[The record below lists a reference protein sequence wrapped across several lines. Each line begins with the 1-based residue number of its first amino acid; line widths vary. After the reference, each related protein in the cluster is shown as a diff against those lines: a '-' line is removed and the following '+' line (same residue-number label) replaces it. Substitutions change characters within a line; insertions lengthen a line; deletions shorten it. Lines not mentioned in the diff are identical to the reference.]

1 MKEKI
6 RIGVI
11 GCGRIS
17 LAHREAC
24 KNLIDEVKI
33 EAIADINNKNLSRFT
48 EGYRV
53 PHIFNDYHKIL
64 QDKNVDAV
72 IVCVPHDLHEKITI
86 DALEMRKH
94 VLIEKPMALD
104 YKQAKNMVNKA
115 KKNRR
120 RLMVG
125 QSRRYSYASLKMKQM
140 IDNGE
145 IGDLFRVIINFL
157 VFFKEAP
164 TNWWNIKKSAGEL
177 ITLLQGSHSIDTSIW
192 LFDKI
197 PLKVFSNN
205 FIKNFALVDEGDIFL
220 DFRNASASI
229 HLSLNT
235 KPPIYEVLAIGNKG
249 ILKLSENQIIGT
261 FHFKNRLELN
271 NKVILESK
279 QDPSNYTLQLQ
290 EFLDSIREDRE
301 SLTEGNKILK
311 VMKVISAAVKS
322 FNSKEVVTL

>member
-6 RIGVI
+6 RIGII

-33 EAIADINNKNLSRFT
+33 EAIADINNENLSRFT
-48 EGYRV
+48 EGCRV
-53 PHIFNDYHKIL
+53 PHIFNDYHKVL
-64 QDKNVDAV
+64 QDDNVDAV

-86 DALEMRKH
+86 DALEMKKH

-115 KKNRR
+115 EKNQR

-125 QSRRYSYASLKMKQM
+125 QSRRYSYASLKMKEM

-177 ITLLQGSHSIDTSIW
+177 ITLLQGSHSIDTIIW

-205 FIKNFALVDEGDIFL
+205 FIKSFVLVDEGDIFL
-220 DFRNASASI
+220 DFGNASASI

-235 KPPIYEVLAIGNKG
+235 KPPIYEILAIWNKG
-249 ILKLSENQIIGT
+249 TIKLSERQIAGT
-261 FHFKNRLELN
+261 FHFKNKLELN
-271 NKVILESK
+271 NKIILESK

-301 SLTEGNKILK
+301 SLTEGDKILK

-322 FNSKEVVTL
+322 FNSKEIVTL